1 MSDNRQA
8 GKGDKRRP
16 GKAYDEN
23 FDRIFGKEHK
33 ASSGRF
39 VTDKDTGKVVEVG
52 ERQVDAKG
60 FVIPDIE
67 AFVSP
72 VDGRIVNTRS
82 ELERHNREHGVTD
95 SRDYSKEF
103 IEKKHIERS
112 QATLGMTK
120 ADKADR
126 IERLRYAIDKH
137 GIRR

>member
-1 MSDNRQA
+1 MSDRQA

-39 VTDKDTGKVVEVG
+39 VADKDSGEVVNAG
-52 ERQVDAKG
+52 ERKIDAKG
-60 FVIPDIE
+60 YVIPDIE

-72 VDGRIVNTRS
+72 VDGRVVNTRS
-82 ELERHNREHGVTD
+82 ELAVHNREHGITD

-112 QATLGMTK
+112 QATLGQTK

-126 IERLRYAIDKH
+126 IDRLRYAIDKH
-137 GIRR
+137 GGR

>member
-1 MSDNRQA
+1 MSDRQA
-8 GKGDKRRP
+8 GKGDKRRQ

-33 ASSGRF
+33 ATSGRF
-39 VTDKDTGKVVEVG
+39 VTDKGSNKIVEVG

-72 VDGRIVNTRS
+72 IDGRIVNTRS
-82 ELERHNREHGVTD
+82 ELLRHNSEHGVTD
-95 SRDYSKEF
+95 SRDYGQDF

-112 QATLGMTK
+112 ERTLGATK
-120 ADKADR
+120 ADRADR
-126 IERLRYAIDKH
+126 IDRLRYAIDKH
-137 GIRR
+137 NTRR